1 MYLVDT
7 DWIVDYLKGKEIAVK
22 KLQELFDD
30 GLYVSIISVA
40 EIQEG
45 ISGAKNN
52 EEAAKS
58 FSEFLEGV
66 IVLNIDEI
74 ICKKFG
80 EIRNNLR
87 KSGNLIGDFDILIA
101 STALVR
107 GLRIITNNDKHFRKI
122 KGLTFM

>member
-45 ISGAKNN
+45 
-52 EEAAKS
+52 
-58 FSEFLEGV
+58 
-66 IVLNIDEI
+66 D
-74 ICKKFG
+74 
-80 EIRNNLR
+80 IRR
-87 KSGNLIGDFDILIA
+87 QE
-101 STALVR
+101 
-107 GLRIITNNDKHFRKI
+107 
-122 KGLTFM
+122 